1 MARLVIPVGS
11 RYGRLKVL
19 GPAPDRHV
27 GKRKSSKSHSRCLCD
42 CGQITETGNSGL
54 VSGRTKSCGCVQR
67 ERARE
72 QARHGHNSRVIPR
85 TSEYNSWATMLARVR
100 NPNNPGWK
108 YYGGRG
114 ITVCKEWE
122 DFAAFLADMG
132 LKPGKGYSID
142 RIDNDGNYCPE
153 NCRWAT
159 IEQQLENR
167 SSMRRLTFYGMTKT
181 IREWSAISGNT
192 PKAIQSRL
200 ENGWPPKYAVWANKG
215 SRLKKVLPSSQES

>member
-1 MARLVIPVGS
+1 MPRTVIPADT
-11 RYGRLKVL
+11 RYSRLKVL
-19 GPAPDRHV
+19 GPAADRYI
-27 GKRKSSKSHSRCLCD
+27 GKHKVTKSYSRCLCD
-42 CGQITETGNSGL
+42 CGRIMETGNSGL
-54 VSGRTKSCGCVQR
+54 VNGRTHSCGCLQR

-72 QARHGHNSRVIPR
+72 QVKHGHNSRVIPR

-100 NPNNPGWK
+100 NPNNPRWEH
-108 YYGGRG
+108 YGGRG

-122 DFAAFLADMG
+122 DFTTFLADMG

-167 SSMRRLTFYGMTKT
+167 SSMHRLTFYGMTKT
-181 IREWSAISGNT
+181 LKEWAAISGNT
-192 PKAIQSRL
+192 PQAIQSRL
-200 ENGWPPKYAVWANKG
+200 TAGWPPKYAVWANKNCK
-215 SRLKKVLPSSQES
+215 LKPLMKKLQQS